1 MTMAELIATLV
12 KIFFFILIFVFNTA
26 ALLTWVER
34 KQSALMQDR
43 VGANRASIFGL
54 RLFGLFHIAAD
65 SLKMFFKEDF
75 RPKGAEKF
83 LFSIAPGISMF
94 FATVA
99 FAAIPFADKLVIN
112 GQEIAM
118 QIAALDLGILYI
130 FAVMSMAV
138 YGVVLGSWASNNNY
152 SLMGGL
158 RASSQMISYEVSIGV
173 SIVGILLVYGTV
185 DLQEIVRAQG
195 QFLQFESLPFLSGWI
210 PRWGILVQPIGFL
223 LFLTTGI
230 AETKRIP
237 FDAPEGE
244 SEIIGYHV
252 EFSSMRFGM
261 FFLTDL
267 IETVLIACITVTLF
281 LGGWQVPY
289 LRPEGFQFPWGGT
302 LALSN
307 VAVTLLQ
314 FFTFTLKVAVLLW
327 FMMIIRWTL
336 PRFRYDQ
343 VMFLGWKVLLPVAL
357 ANVVLTAA
365 IVLFL

>member
-1 MTMAELIATLV
+1 MFEITATLL

-43 VGANRASIFGL
+43 VGANRATIFGL
-54 RLFGLFHIAAD
+54 KLFGLFHIAAD
-65 SLKMFFKEDF
+65 SLKMFFKEDY
-75 RPKGAEKF
+75 RPQGAEKF
-83 LFSIAPGISMF
+83 LFSFAPGLGMF

-99 FAAIPFADKLVIN
+99 FAAIPFADTLIVGGKEV
-112 GQEIAM
+112 AM
-118 QIAALDLGILYI
+118 QIASLNVGILYV
-130 FAVMSMAV
+130 FALMSMAV

-152 SLMGGL
+152 SLIGGL
-158 RASSQMISYEVSIGV
+158 RASAQMISYEVAIGV
-173 SIVGILLVYGTV
+173 SIIGVLMVYQTV
-185 DLQEIVRAQG
+185 DLQQIVRAQG
-195 QFLQFESLPFLSGWI
+195 ETWFGWI
-210 PRWGILVQPIGFL
+210 PKWGLFVQPIGFL

-261 FFLTDL
+261 YFLTDL
-267 IETVLIACITVTLF
+267 IETVLVGAITVTLF

-289 LRPEGFQFPWGGT
+289 LMPDGFHFPWGAQ
-302 LALSN
+302 LPLSN
-307 VAVTLLQ
+307 LAVTILQ
-314 FFTFTLKVAVLLW
+314 FLSFSLKMVVLMW

-343 VMFLGWKVLLPVAL
+343 VMFLGWKILLPVAL
-357 ANVVLTAA
+357 ANIVITAA
-365 IVLFL
+365 VILFLQ

>member
-1 MTMAELIATLV
+1 MTMAEIIATLI
-12 KIFFFILIFVFNTA
+12 KIVFFIFIFVFNTA

-43 VGANRASIFGL
+43 VGANRAAVFGI
-54 RLFGLFHIAAD
+54 RAFGLFHIAAD
-65 SLKMFFKEDF
+65 ALKMFFKEDF
-75 RPKGAEKF
+75 RPQGAERF
-83 LFSIAPGISMF
+83 LFSIAPAITMF

-99 FAAIPFADKLVIN
+99 FAAIPFADTLIV
-112 GQEIAM
+112 GGREIAM
-118 QIAALDLGILYI
+118 QIAALDVGILYV
-130 FAVMSMAV
+130 FAMMSMAV

-152 SLMGGL
+152 SLIGGL
-158 RASSQMISYEVSIGV
+158 RASAQMISYEVAIGV
-173 SIVGILLVYGTV
+173 AIIGVLMVFQSV

-195 QFLQFESLPFLSGWI
+195 QLLWGWLPK
-210 PRWGILVQPIGFL
+210 WGILVQPIGFL

-261 FFLTDL
+261 YFLTDL
-267 IETVLIACITVTLF
+267 IETVLIASITVTLF

-289 LRPEGFQFPWGGT
+289 LMPDGFHFPWGGT
-302 LALSN
+302 IMLSN
-307 VAVTLLQ
+307 VTVTILQ
-314 FFTFTLKVAVLLW
+314 FLSFSLKVAALLW

-343 VMFLGWKVLLPVAL
+343 VMFLGWKILLPVAL
-357 ANVVLTAA
+357 ANIVVTAA
-365 IVLFL
+365 IILLI

>member
-1 MTMAELIATLV
+1 MNMAELIATLL

-99 FAAIPFADKLVIN
+99 FAAIPFADKLVVN
-112 GQEIAM
+112 GQEIVM
-118 QIAALDLGILYI
+118 QIAALDVGILYI

-158 RASSQMISYEVSIGV
+158 RASAQMISYEVSIGV
-173 SIVGILLVYGTV
+173 SIIGILLIFGTV
-185 DLQEIVRAQG
+185 NLQEIVRAQG
-195 QFLQFESLPFLSGWI
+195 QLLWGWLPK
-210 PRWGILVQPIGFL
+210 WGILVQPLGFL

-244 SEIIGYHV
+244 SEIIGYHI

-261 FFLTDL
+261 YFLTDL
-267 IETVLIACITVTLF
+267 IETILIACITVTLF
-281 LGGWQVPY
+281 LGGWQIPY
-289 LRPEGFQFPWGGT
+289 LLPEGFQFPWGGT
-302 LALSN
+302 IVLSN
-307 VAVTLLQ
+307 LTITIMQ
-314 FFTFTLKVAVLLW
+314 FLSFSFKVAALLW

-343 VMFLGWKVLLPVAL
+343 IMFLGWKILLPVAL
-357 ANVVLTAA
+357 ANVIITAA

>member
-1 MTMAELIATLV
+1 MADLIATLL
-12 KIFFFILIFVFNTA
+12 KILFFILIFVFNTA

-43 VGANRASIFGL
+43 VGANRAAIFGL
-54 RLFGLFHIAAD
+54 RLFGLFHIVAD

-99 FAAIPFADKLVIN
+99 FAAIPFADKLVID
-112 GQEIAM
+112 GKEIAM
-118 QIAALDLGILYI
+118 QIAALDVGILYI

-173 SIVGILLVYGTV
+173 SIIGILLIYGTV
-185 DLQEIVRAQG
+185 DLQAIVRAQG
-195 QFLQFESLPFLSGWI
+195 ELLWGWLPK
-210 PRWGILVQPIGFL
+210 WGILVQPVGFL

-252 EFSSMRFGM
+252 EYSSMRFGM

-289 LRPEGFQFPWGGT
+289 LMPDGFHFPGGT
-302 LALSN
+302 TFALSN
-307 VAVTLLQ
+307 LTITLMQ

-343 VMFLGWKVLLPVAL
+343 IMFLGWKILLPVAL
-357 ANVVLTAA
+357 ANVIVTAA
-365 IVLFL
+365 IVLLLQ

>member
-1 MTMAELIATLV
+1 MAELIATLL
-12 KIFFFILIFVFNTA
+12 KILFFILIFVFNTA

-83 LFSIAPGISMF
+83 LFSIAPAISMF

-99 FAAIPFADKLVIN
+99 FAAIPFADKLVID

-118 QIAALDLGILYI
+118 QIASLDVGILYV

-173 SIVGILLVYGTV
+173 SIIGILLIYGTV
-185 DLQEIVRAQG
+185 NLQEIVRAQG
-195 QFLQFESLPFLSGWI
+195 ELLWGWLPK
-210 PRWGILVQPIGFL
+210 WGILVQPLGFL

-252 EFSSMRFGM
+252 EYSSMRFGM

-289 LRPEGFQFPWGGT
+289 LMPDGFQFPWGGT
-302 LALSN
+302 LAMSN
-307 VAVTLLQ
+307 LAVTLLQ
-314 FFTFTLKVAVLLW
+314 FFTFTFKVAVLLW

-343 VMFLGWKVLLPVAL
+343 IMFLGWKILLPVAL
-357 ANVVLTAA
+357 ANVIITAA
-365 IVLFL
+365 AILLLE

>member
-1 MTMAELIATLV
+1 MTEIIATVL
-12 KIFFFILIFVFNTA
+12 KIVFFVLIFVFNTA

-43 VGANRASIFGL
+43 VGANRAKIFGL
-54 RLFGLFHIAAD
+54 RLFGLFHIIAD

-75 RPKGAEKF
+75 RPQGAEKF

-94 FATVA
+94 FAVAA
-99 FAAIPFADKLVIN
+99 FATIPFADTLMI
-112 GQEIAM
+112 GETAHIM
-118 QIAALDLGILYI
+118 QIAPLNVGILYV
-130 FAVMSMAV
+130 FATMSMAV

-158 RASSQMISYEVSIGV
+158 RASAQMISYEVAIGV
-173 SIVGILLVYGTV
+173 SIIGVLMVYQTV
-185 DLQEIVRAQG
+185 NLQEIVRAQG
-195 QFLQFESLPFLSGWI
+195 SLAWGWI
-210 PRWGILVQPIGFL
+210 PKWGIFFQPIGFL

-244 SEIIGYHV
+244 SEIIGYHI
-252 EFSSMRFGM
+252 EFSSMRFGVY
-261 FFLTDL
+261 FLTDL

-289 LRPEGFQFPWGGT
+289 LTAAGFEFPWGGM
-302 LALSN
+302 LALPN
-307 VAVTLLQ
+307 LAITILQ
-314 FFTFTLKVAVLLW
+314 FLAFSIKVAILLW
-327 FMMIIRWTL
+327 FMMVIRWTL

-343 VMFLGWKVLLPVAL
+343 VMFVGWKILLPLAL
-357 ANVVLTAA
+357 INIFVTAA
-365 IVLFL
+365 VIVFF

>member
-1 MTMAELIATLV
+1 MTMAELIATLL

-99 FAAIPFADKLVIN
+99 FAAIPFADKLII
-112 GQEIAM
+112 GGREIAM
-118 QIAALDLGILYI
+118 QIASLDVGILYV

-152 SLMGGL
+152 SLLGGL

-173 SIVGILLVYGTV
+173 SIIGILLVYGTV

-195 QFLQFESLPFLSGWI
+195 GLLWGWLPK
-210 PRWGILVQPIGFL
+210 WGILVQPVGFL

-267 IETVLIACITVTLF
+267 IETVLIACLTVTLF

-289 LRPEGFQFPWGGT
+289 LTPAGFAFPWGSGM
-302 LALSN
+302 ALSN
-307 VAVTLLQ
+307 LAVTLLQ
-314 FFTFTLKVAVLLW
+314 FFAFTLKVAALLW

-343 VMFLGWKVLLPVAL
+343 IMFLGWKILLPVAL
-357 ANVVLTAA
+357 ANVMITAA
-365 IVLFL
+365 VMLFLK

>member
-1 MTMAELIATLV
+1 MAELIATLL

-54 RLFGLFHIAAD
+54 RLFGLFHIVAD

-99 FAAIPFADKLVIN
+99 FAAIPFADKLTVG
-112 GQEIAM
+112 GQEVVM
-118 QIAALDLGILYI
+118 QIAALDVGILYV

-173 SIVGILLVYGTV
+173 SIIGVLLIYGTM

-195 QFLQFESLPFLSGWI
+195 RLLWGWLPQ
-210 PRWGILVQPIGFL
+210 WGILMQPVGFL

-252 EFSSMRFGM
+252 EYSSMRFGM
-261 FFLTDL
+261 YFLTDL

-289 LRPEGFQFPWGGT
+289 LLPEGFHFPWGGT

-307 VAVTLLQ
+307 LAVTLLQ

-343 VMFLGWKVLLPVAL
+343 IMFLGWKILLPVAL
-357 ANVVLTAA
+357 ANVIVTAA
-365 IVLFL
+365 IVLFWK

>member
-1 MTMAELIATLV
+1 MFEIIATLL

-65 SLKMFFKEDF
+65 SLKMFFKEDY
-75 RPKGAEKF
+75 RPQGAEKF
-83 LFSIAPGISMF
+83 LFSFAPGLGMF

-99 FAAIPFADKLVIN
+99 FAAIPFADTLIVGGKQV
-112 GQEIAM
+112 AM
-118 QIAALDLGILYI
+118 QIASLNVGILYV
-130 FAVMSMAV
+130 FALMSMAV

-152 SLMGGL
+152 SLIGGL
-158 RASSQMISYEVSIGV
+158 RASAQMISYEVAIGV
-173 SIVGILLVYGTV
+173 SIIGVLMVYQTV
-185 DLQEIVRAQG
+185 DLQHIVRAQG
-195 QFLQFESLPFLSGWI
+195 RFFEFDTFSFLSGWI
-210 PRWGILVQPIGFL
+210 PKWGLFVQPLGFL

-261 FFLTDL
+261 YFLTDL
-267 IETVLIACITVTLF
+267 IETVLIGAITITLF

-289 LRPEGFQFPWGGT
+289 LMPDGFHFPWGST
-302 LALSN
+302 LTLSN
-307 VAVTLLQ
+307 LTVTILQ
-314 FFTFTLKVAVLLW
+314 FLSFSLKMVVLMW

-343 VMFLGWKVLLPVAL
+343 VMFLGWKILLPVAL
-357 ANVVLTAA
+357 ANIVITAA
-365 IVLFL
+365 VILFLE

>member
-1 MTMAELIATLV
+1 MTDIIATIL
-12 KIFFFILIFVFNTA
+12 KFLFFVLLFVFNTA

-43 VGANRASIFGL
+43 VGANRAKIFGL
-54 RLFGLFHIAAD
+54 RLFGLFHIIAD

-94 FATVA
+94 FAVAA
-99 FAAIPFADKLVIN
+99 FAAIPFADTLIV
-112 GQEIAM
+112 GETAHPM
-118 QIAALDLGILYI
+118 QIAPLNVGILYV
-130 FAVMSMAV
+130 FATMSMAV

-158 RASSQMISYEVSIGV
+158 RASAQMISYEVAIGV
-173 SIVGILLVYGTV
+173 SIIGVLMVYQTV
-185 DLQEIVRAQG
+185 NLQEIVRAQG
-195 QFLQFESLPFLSGWI
+195 NLAWGWI
-210 PRWGILVQPIGFL
+210 PKWGIFLQPIGFL

-244 SEIIGYHV
+244 SEIIGYHI
-252 EFSSMRFGM
+252 EFSSMRFGV

-289 LRPEGFQFPWGGT
+289 LTAAGFEFPWGGT

-307 VAVTLLQ
+307 PVVTLLQ
-314 FFTFTLKVAVLLW
+314 FLAFSIKVAILLW
-327 FMMIIRWTL
+327 FMMLIRWTL

-343 VMFLGWKVLLPVAL
+343 IMFIGWKILLPLAL
-357 ANVVLTAA
+357 INVFVTAA
-365 IVLFL
+365 VIVFL

>member
-1 MTMAELIATLV
+1 MIMIEIIATVAKSAFFVLV
-12 KIFFFILIFVFNTA
+12 FVFGTA

-54 RLFGLFHIAAD
+54 RVIGLFHIIAD

-75 RPKGAEKF
+75 RPEGAERF

-99 FAAIPFADKLVIN
+99 FAAIPFADTLVVGGN
-112 GQEIAM
+112 RIAM
-118 QIAALDLGILYI
+118 QVASLNVGILYV
-130 FAVMSMAV
+130 FAAMSMAV

-152 SLMGGL
+152 SLIGGL
-158 RASSQMISYEVSIGV
+158 RASAQMISYEVAIGV
-173 SIVGILLVYGTV
+173 SIIGVLLVYQTV
-185 DLQEIVRAQG
+185 DLQAIVRSQG
-195 QFLQFESLPFLSGWI
+195 ELLWGWLPK
-210 PRWGILVQPIGFL
+210 WGILLQPLSFII
-223 LFLTTGI
+223 FLTAGI

-261 FFLTDL
+261 YFLTDL
-267 IETVLIACITVTLF
+267 VEMILIASITVTLF

-289 LRPEGFQFPWGGT
+289 LIADGFQFPWGGT

-307 VAVTLLQ
+307 LVVTILQ
-314 FFTFTLKVAVLLW
+314 FLSFSIKVAILLW

-343 VMFLGWKVLLPVAL
+343 IMFLGWKILLPVSLLNIFVTNAVIL
-357 ANVVLTAA
+357 YL
-365 IVLFL
+365 

>member
-1 MTMAELIATLV
+1 MAEVLATLIKV
-12 KIFFFILIFVFNTA
+12 FFFILIYVFSTA

-54 RLFGLFHIAAD
+54 RLFGLFHIIAD

-75 RPKGAEKF
+75 RPRGAEKF

-99 FAAIPFADKLVIN
+99 FAAIPFADRLMIN

-118 QIAALDLGILYI
+118 QIAALDVGILYV

-173 SIVGILLVYGTV
+173 SIIGILLVYGSV

-195 QFLQFESLPFLSGWI
+195 QFFRFESLPFLSGWI
-210 PRWGILVQPIGFL
+210 PKWGILVQPIGFL
-223 LFLTTGI
+223 LFLTAGI

-252 EFSSMRFGM
+252 EYSSMRFGM
-261 FFLTDL
+261 YFLTDL
-267 IETVLIACITVTLF
+267 IETILIACIIVTLF

-289 LRPEGFQFPWGGT
+289 LMADGFHFPGGGT
-302 LALSN
+302 IALSN
-307 VAVTLLQ
+307 LPVTLLQ
-314 FFTFTLKVAVLLW
+314 FFAFTLKVAVLLW

-343 VMFLGWKVLLPVAL
+343 IMFLGWKIMLPVAL
-357 ANVVLTAA
+357 ANVIVTAA
-365 IVLFL
+365 ILLLLK

>member
-1 MTMAELIATLV
+1 MADLIATLL
-12 KIFFFILIFVFNTA
+12 KILFFILIFVFNTA

-43 VGANRASIFGL
+43 VGANRAAIFGL
-54 RLFGLFHIAAD
+54 RLFGLFHIVAD

-99 FAAIPFADKLVIN
+99 FAAIPFADKLVID
-112 GQEIAM
+112 GKEIAM
-118 QIAALDLGILYI
+118 QIAALDVGILYI

-173 SIVGILLVYGTV
+173 SIIGILLIYGTV
-185 DLQEIVRAQG
+185 DLQAIVRAQG
-195 QFLQFESLPFLSGWI
+195 ELLWGWLPK
-210 PRWGILVQPIGFL
+210 WGILVQPVGFL

-252 EFSSMRFGM
+252 EYSSMRFGM

-289 LRPEGFQFPWGGT
+289 LMPDGFHFPGGT
-302 LALSN
+302 TFALSN
-307 VAVTLLQ
+307 LTITLMQ

-336 PRFRYDQ
+336 PRFRY
-343 VMFLGWKVLLPVAL
+343 
-357 ANVVLTAA
+357 
-365 IVLFL
+365 